1 MGFVIGID
9 LDQQIAGLDALERR
23 EAYRPLGGS
32 AASIWP

>member
-23 EAYRPLGGS
+23 EPYRPLGCS
-32 AASIWP
+32 AASMRP